1 MLHDLKIGVRLGA
14 LVVALLGLLT
24 MVAYQG
30 YTKMVGMQ
38 ASLRTV
44 YEDRTVPA
52 LQLAEIVDLL
62 GDIREAGASLA
73 EAGETAAHPQ
83 AKGTIAAA
91 RRKIDA
97 IWGEYMK
104 TYLTPE
110 EARLAKEAASQQP
123 KYLAAID
130 RIVQFSDQGAFAEA
144 SRLNRADGNTEFAA
158 LIEVFGKLKQL
169 QADVAKEEYTK
180 ASRKFEADTKF
191 EIGLVVTVLVL
202 GGDFAA
208 LIVKSI
214 IDPLGRIIE
223 VMQELERGN
232 LHVAVSGAQRK
243 DEIGDVA
250 RAVEVFKTGL
260 AETERLKARQAEQ
273 AAEAEAARKASM
285 RKMADDFERAV
296 GAIIR
301 GVASAATQLQASAQT
316 LTGTADNTAG
326 QANAVAAA
334 SEEVSANIQTVA
346 AAAEELSTS
355 VNEITRQLTRAQE
368 ITESAVGT
376 ASDTRAEMA
385 DLSGSAKQIVAIVS
399 LINDIA
405 EQTNLLALNATIEA
419 ARAGENG
426 KGFAVV
432 ASEVKAL
439 ATQTAKATKDIETQ
453 IRDMRDKT
461 ERSVGAMV
469 KISDVIGS
477 INHVS
482 TTIGSAVE
490 EQSATT
496 QEIARNVQQAALGA
510 SEVSGQMALITT
522 GSQTTS
528 SEVGQLLGAAQELSR
543 QSEHLNAEVE
553 MFLRTVRANAA
564 A

>member
-202 GGDFAA
+202 GGGFAA